1 MTDKELIGEILAIEA
16 EMKTWGPPP
25 RRLADRTPYQVA
37 VVERVEHLVNYL
49 LGNKDRPDP
58 PPRAEWLKT
67 CPPRD
72 VARPEGDA

>member
-1 MTDKELIGEILAIEA
+1 MTDDELIGEILAIEA
-16 EMKTWGPPP
+16 EVKTWGTPP

-37 VVERVEHLVNYL
+37 VVERCNHLVNYL